1 MITAFVISTCGLVY
15 ELIAGTIASYLLGDS
30 ITQFSTVIGTY
41 LFSMGIGSFLSK
53 YIDKNVPLTF
63 VQVEM
68 LVGLVGG
75 SSAAALFLLFD
86 HIDNFRILLYSLVAI
101 IGILIGLEIPLL
113 MRILKDRL
121 EFKDLVSKVFTFD
134 YIGALIA
141 SLLFPLVLVPYL
153 GLIRTSFLFGLF
165 NLLVAFWTLHLFRDQ
180 LPWLRSLRVTAFCCV
195 VFLVCGFAYSEKLM
209 ALAESSSYPDPVI
222 YSTSTPYQRIVITGG
237 TRDIRLF
244 LNGNLQFSS
253 RDEYRYHEA
262 LVHPAMASLID
273 AKDPKDPKDLKDPK
287 DILVLGGGDGMA
299 VRELLKY
306 PSVRSITLV
315 DLDKKMITLFTQQD
329 LLTRLNKKSL
339 SDPKVSVIIGDAF
352 VWLRTCPK
360 RFDLALVD
368 FPDPSNYSLGKL
380 YSDTFYRALK
390 QVLKPEGMVV
400 IQSTSPYYAKNS
412 FWCVVNTLA
421 SVGFQTTPYHAY
433 VPSFG
438 DWGYV
443 IGSQSP
449 FKPATQDRYPQGLR
463 YISAAT
469 MAQMLSFPEDMQ
481 PTVHSVNKLNNQ
493 TLVHLFESEWS
504 EYVEVH

>member
-1 MITAFVISTCGLVY
+1 
-15 ELIAGTIASYLLGDS
+15 
-30 ITQFSTVIGTY
+30 
-41 LFSMGIGSFLSK
+41 
-53 YIDKNVPLTF
+53 
-63 VQVEM
+63 
-68 LVGLVGG
+68 
-75 SSAAALFLLFD
+75 
-86 HIDNFRILLYSLVAI
+86 
-101 IGILIGLEIPLL
+101 
-113 MRILKDRL
+113 
-121 EFKDLVSKVFTFD
+121 
-134 YIGALIA
+134 
-141 SLLFPLVLVPYL
+141 
-153 GLIRTSFLFGLF
+153 
-165 NLLVAFWTLHLFRDQ
+165 
-180 LPWLRSLRVTAFCCV
+180 
-195 VFLVCGFAYSEKLM
+195 
-209 ALAESSSYPDPVI
+209 
-222 YSTSTPYQRIVITGG
+222 
-237 TRDIRLF
+237 
-244 LNGNLQFSS
+244 
-253 RDEYRYHEA
+253 
-262 LVHPAMASLID
+262 MASLD
-273 AKDPKDPKDLKDPK
+273 DPK

-315 DLDKKMITLFTQQD
+315 DLDKKMIRLFTEQD

-339 SDPKVSVIIGDAF
+339 SDAKVSVIISDAF

-390 QVLKPEGMVV
+390 KVLKPEGMVV

-449 FKPATQDRYPQGLR
+449 FKPASQDRYPAGMR
-463 YISAAT
+463 YISAA
-469 MAQMLSFPEDMQ
+469 MLPQMLFFPEDMQ

-493 TLVHLFESEWS
+493 ALVHLFESEWS